1 MKEINL
7 GTTGKTAPS
16 IVVGC
21 MRLADKTCDE
31 MQRFLHASLEH
42 GANYFDHADIY
53 GGGQS
58 ERIFGEALAKD
69 SSIKREVYGGRVAES
84 AGISLEAMKLEIGK
98 AYKRRTNAEKKKQEK
113 IDLEPMRKLQP
124 KERSIRYDNM
134 KSARAEE
141 VVIAQIIREPAL
153 LDVCKSLKQ
162 EQFSVDVLGRVFAQ
176 LQKRHSQGMEV
187 SLGVLEDITPEEASH
202 LAGICQ
208 SQSGP
213 VNEDALRDCIKTIV
227 NEAQN
232 SRVSSDDD
240 LMSLRNRMKESKGI
254 NT

>member
-69 SSIKREVYGGRVAES
+69 SSIKREDLFLQS
-84 AGISLEAMKLEIGK
+84 KCGIRQGFFDFS
-98 AYKRRTNAEKKKQEK
+98 
-113 IDLEPMRKLQP
+113 
-124 KERSIRYDNM
+124 KEH
-134 KSARAEE
+134 
-141 VVIAQIIREPAL
+141 IILP
-153 LDVCKSLKQ
+153 
-162 EQFSVDVLGRVFAQ
+162 
-176 LQKRHSQGMEV
+176 
-187 SLGVLEDITPEEASH
+187 
-202 LAGICQ
+202 
-208 SQSGP
+208 
-213 VNEDALRDCIKTIV
+213 
-227 NEAQN
+227 
-232 SRVSSDDD
+232 
-240 LMSLRNRMKESKGI
+240 
-254 NT
+254 